1 MENQQNESQL
11 TPEELAARKEEMKQ
25 FYDESLPYL
34 ESQVKYEKLLTEIEE
49 ARFKRSN
56 WQYQWAVL
64 MENSKAPADN
74 EDDKEYYIG
83 FMDKVQKLNHKQI
96 CIIQEM
102 ILRLFTHE
110 KYNNKVWFLSAVEA
124 NLINVENIKI

>member
-1 MENQQNESQL
+1 MENQQEREL

-49 ARFKRSN
+49 ARFKRAN

-64 MENSKAPADN
+64 MENSKAPSE
-74 EDDKEYYIG
+74 EDDDE
-83 FMDKVQKLNHKQI
+83 VETPAPERKLK
-96 CIIQEM
+96 
-102 ILRLFTHE
+102 
-110 KYNNKVWFLSAVEA
+110 KG
-124 NLINVENIKI
+124 

>member
-74 EDDKEYYIG
+74 EDDKEDDIESPAPER
-83 FMDKVQKLNHKQI
+83 KLK
-96 CIIQEM
+96 
-102 ILRLFTHE
+102 
-110 KYNNKVWFLSAVEA
+110 KG
-124 NLINVENIKI
+124 